1 MTTETRRMTYEEY
14 LEGPEIKGRF
24 DIIDGVLI
32 MAPSPT
38 RKHQEILGQL
48 YHLLRN
54 FLDENHVG
62 NAFIAPLDVI
72 VERDPLKTRQPDLL
86 FVSNA
91 RSEIL
96 QDIVEGA
103 PDLVVEIL
111 SPSNSRAD
119 IQEKLDDYAGL
130 GVSECWLVSPEGR
143 TVEVLTAAEGGWERT
158 SLSGVGD
165 TVTSGV
171 LDEFEVAVSDIFG

>member
-14 LEGPEIKGRF
+14 WEGPEMKGRY
-24 DIIDGVLI
+24 DIVDGVLT

-48 YHLLRN
+48 YYLLRQ
-54 FLDENHVG
+54 FLDEHRLG
-62 NAFIAPLDVI
+62 SAFIAPLDVI

-143 TVEVLTAAEGGWERT
+143 TVEVLTAAEGGWERA

>member
-14 LEGPEIKGRF
+14 LEGPEIKGRY
-24 DIIDGVLI
+24 DIVDGVLK

-54 FLDENHVG
+54 FLDETRLG
-62 NAFIAPLDVI
+62 SAFIAPLDVVI
-72 VERDPLKTRQPDLL
+72 EREPLKIRQPDLL
-86 FVSNA
+86 FVSNERA
-91 RSEIL
+91 EIL
-96 QDIVEGA
+96 HDIVEGA

-143 TVEVLTAAEGGWERT
+143 TVEVLTAAESGG
-158 SLSGVGD
+158 
-165 TVTSGV
+165 
-171 LDEFEVAVSDIFG
+171 

>member
-14 LEGPEIKGRF
+14 LEGSEIKGRY
-24 DIIDGVLI
+24 DIVDGVLI
-32 MAPSPT
+32 KAPSPT

-54 FLDENHVG
+54 FLDETRLG
-62 NAFIAPLDVI
+62 SAFIAPLDVI
-72 VERDPLKTRQPDLL
+72 VEREPLKTRQPDLL

-91 RSEIL
+91 RSEVL

-119 IQEKLDDYAGL
+119 IQGKLDDYRGQRMLAGL
-130 GVSECWLVSPEGR
+130 P
-143 TVEVLTAAEGGWERT
+143 
-158 SLSGVGD
+158 
-165 TVTSGV
+165 
-171 LDEFEVAVSDIFG
+171 

>member
-1 MTTETRRMTYEEY
+1 MTTQTRQMTYEEY
-14 LEGPEIKGRF
+14 LEGPEIKGRY
-24 DIIDGVLI
+24 DVIDGILI

-38 RKHQEILGQL
+38 RIHQEILGQL
-48 YHLLRN
+48 YFLLRQ
-54 FLDENHVG
+54 FLDEHRLGSV
-62 NAFIAPLDVI
+62 FIAPLDVV

-111 SPSNSRAD
+111 SPSNSRAH

-143 TVEVLTAAEGGWERT
+143 TVEVLTAAEGGWERA